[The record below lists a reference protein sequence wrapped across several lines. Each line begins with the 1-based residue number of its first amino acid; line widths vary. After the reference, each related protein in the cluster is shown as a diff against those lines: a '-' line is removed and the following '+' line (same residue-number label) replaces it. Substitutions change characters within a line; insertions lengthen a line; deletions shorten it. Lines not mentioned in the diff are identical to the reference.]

1 MKHAIDQ
8 LQVNELI
15 IQALET
21 ERGGIQIYTAAIA
34 VAVNDDVREEWKK
47 YLAETKTHEQLLLT
61 VCKTLDLDPEVT
73 TPGRQVVAHIGASLV
88 KAIQM
93 AAEGGD
99 ASAAQIVAAECVV
112 LAETKDHLNWELMGQ
127 LCEHGPA
134 SLTKILK
141 PAFDKVEAQED
152 HHLYHTTG
160 WTRELWIETLGMPAV
175 LPPPEEVKHVE
186 TAISAA
192 RAQNAR
198 EEML

>member
-88 KAIQM
+88 
-93 AAEGGD
+93 G
-99 ASAAQIVAAECVV
+99 S
-112 LAETKDHLNWELMGQ
+112 
-127 LCEHGPA
+127 
-134 SLTKILK
+134 
-141 PAFDKVEAQED
+141 
-152 HHLYHTTG
+152 
-160 WTRELWIETLGMPAV
+160 
-175 LPPPEEVKHVE
+175 
-186 TAISAA
+186 
-192 RAQNAR
+192 
-198 EEML
+198 